1 MVTLNRAV
9 ALAEVEGAEAGLT
22 LLDTLAP
29 DKRMEDYQP
38 YWAARGHLLTRLRR
52 KDEAHAALTVAI
64 GLSTDNAVR
73 HYLQEQVAKLAD
85 G

>member
-1 MVTLNRAV
+1 M
-9 ALAEVEGAEAGLT
+9 AE
-22 LLDTLAP
+22 
-29 DKRMEDYQP
+29 YQP
-38 YWAARGHLLTRLRR
+38 YWAARGHLLARLGR
-52 KDEAHAALTVAI
+52 KDGAYEALTMAI

>member
-1 MVTLNRAV
+1 VVTLNRAV
-9 ALAEVEGAEAGLT
+9 AMAETDGAEAALA
-22 LLDTLAP
+22 LLETLAS
-29 DKRMEDYQP
+29 DRRMADYQP
-38 YWAARGHLLTRLRR
+38 YWAARGHLLARLAR
-52 KDEAHAALTVAI
+52 KDEAYEALTVAI